1 MKRHLAL
8 TLFTIR
14 AFTASAAL
22 APADLRVEWL
32 RDPLTVEAEK
42 PRLSWRVEESDA
54 AVRGQK
60 QTKYR
65 VLVAA
70 SAEALAKDS
79 GDVWDS
85 GEVASDETLN
95 IEYAGKALVSG
106 SAYFWKVRVW
116 DKDGVQSVSV
126 SAHWAMGLLKA
137 DDWKA
142 QWISYKDESALHKD
156 RAMIFLPPAHYYR
169 KTFTAAKEVRRA
181 VLFGTALGLV
191 DFHLNSERA
200 AQDYFAPGWS
210 DYRQRAYYRAYDVTK
225 SVRKGE
231 NVVGA
236 VVADGWYAG
245 YVGYAMLVGYGPD
258 HTGRNIYGK
267 TPALLAQLD
276 IEYADGTHEIV
287 GTDAT
292 WETSADGPIREADL
306 LMGEHYDARLK
317 DSTWCRGREPGEPYL
332 LSDPVSTSEL
342 RNLKLPPVWKW
353 QPAIRAEDNGST
365 KAHFFEPGV
374 DEEREFGFQKPAK
387 LVAYT
392 APPIRVTQELPA
404 KKVTKRGEGTYV
416 FDFGQNFAGNVR
428 LRIAGAAGQKITLR
442 YGEMLHPDGRLMTE
456 NLRKARATDTYICRG
471 GGEETWTPR
480 FTYHGF
486 QYCEISGLTAEPA
499 LGMLTGLV
507 IHNDTPLT
515 STFACSDEVLTK
527 FWQNGVWTQRAN
539 FIEVPTDC
547 PQRDERLGWMG
558 DAQIYARTATYN
570 ADVAAFFTKWVDD
583 VREAQRPSGAYPDYA
598 PYPFAHGAPGATHG
612 TAWTDAGV
620 IVPYTMWSVYGDR
633 RLIERHWDSM
643 VRFMEWRAKADPE
656 LKGVTLGNTWGDW
669 LNLGENTPIPFIDLC
684 YHFISAHHMADMAL
698 TLGKYD
704 AADQYWDR
712 CRALAKSFAVQF
724 IKAGGSLSVQTQS
737 AAVLAISSGILQTL
751 QHIECKPY
759 VAPIAAG
766 LAERIAKND
775 YRMATGFLGTKPL
788 LSVLTQNGQHDLAC
802 RLFQS
807 RKFPSWGYEV
817 EQGATSVWERWDSFT
832 KEHGFD
838 GATGKNNAAMNSFS
852 HYSFGAV
859 MEWAFR
865 DLAGLDVYKRINFHP
880 HIPSPT
886 SNPDGKPLEWVSASY
901 DHPRGRIA
909 SVWKREGSRLIFDIT
924 IPANMGAT
932 VFLPAKS
939 KDAITERGVALS
951 DSFKPQVLEGN
962 EHELL
967 LTLGSGTYHFEVT
980 EAPAPPA
987 PAK

>member
-1 MKRHLAL
+1 MFRASLLAFA
-8 TLFTIR
+8 TLLIIG

-22 APADLRVEWL
+22 APVNLRVEWL
-32 RDPLTVEAEK
+32 RDPLGVEAEK
-42 PRLSWRVEESDA
+42 PRLSWRVEESDE

-70 SAEALAKDS
+70 SAETLAKDS

-95 IEYAGKALVSG
+95 IEFAGKPLASG

-116 DKDGVQSVSV
+116 DKDDAQSVS
-126 SAHWAMGLLKA
+126 ATARWTMGLLKA

-156 RAMIFLPPAHYYR
+156 RAKLFLPPAHYYR

-181 VLFGTALGLV
+181 MLFGTALGLV
-191 DFHLNSERA
+191 DFHFNGERA
-200 AQDYFAPGWS
+200 GDDYFAPGWS

-225 SVRKGE
+225 LVRKGE
-231 NVVGA
+231 NVAGA
-236 VVADGWYAG
+236 AVADGWYAG
-245 YVGYAMLVGYGPD
+245 YVGYGMLVGYGPD

-267 TPALLAQLD
+267 TPALLAQLN
-276 IEYADGTHEIV
+276 IEYADGTHETV

-306 LMGEHYDARLK
+306 LMGESYDARLRQP
-317 DSTWCRGREPGEPYL
+317 W
-332 LSDPVSTSEL
+332 TSSKV
-342 RNLKLPPVWKW
+342 NAAADATPAWSWV
-353 QPAIRAEDNGST
+353 PAIRAEDNGSV
-365 KAHFFEPGV
+365 KARFFEPGV
-374 DEEREFGFQKPAK
+374 DDVREFGFQKPAK

-404 KKVTKRGEGTYV
+404 KTVTKRDEGTYI

-428 LRIAGAAGQKITLR
+428 LRITGAAGQKLTLR
-442 YGEMLHPDGRLMTE
+442 YGEMLHADGRLMME

-471 GGEETWTPR
+471 GSEETWTPR

-486 QYCEISGLTAEPA
+486 QYCELSGLTREATLE
-499 LGMLTGLV
+499 MLTGLV
-507 IHNDTPLT
+507 LHNDTPLT
-515 STFACSDEVLTK
+515 SSFACSDEALTK
-527 FWQNGVWTQRAN
+527 FWQNTVWTQRAN

-583 VREAQRPSGAYPDYA
+583 VREAQRPNGAYPDYA

-620 IVPYTMWSVYGDR
+620 LVPYTMWKVYGDT

-643 VRFMEWRAKADPE
+643 VKFMDWRAKADPG
-656 LKGVTLGNTWGDW
+656 LKGVKLGNTWGDW
-669 LNLGENTPIPFIDLC
+669 LNVNEDTPIEYVDLC
-684 YHFISAHHMADMAL
+684 YHRLSASLMALMADA
-698 TLGKYD
+698 LGKRSEADRY
-704 AADQYWDR
+704 AATAERLRVNFRERY
-712 CRALAKSFAVQF
+712 AKPD
-724 IKAGGSLSVQTQS
+724 GSLRVETQS
-737 AAVLAISSGILQTL
+737 ATVLALETRMFEEAESLG
-751 QHIECKPY
+751 
-759 VAPIAAG
+759 AAAR

-775 YRMATGFLGTKPL
+775 TRMATGFLGTKPL
-788 LSVLTQNGQHDLAC
+788 LLALTANGQLDLAC

-852 HYSFGAV
+852 HYAFGAV
-859 MEWAFR
+859 MQWGFQT
-865 DLAGLDVYKRINFHP
+865 LAGIDTDGPGFRHIIIQP
-880 HIPSPT
+880 HVPSVQ
-886 SNPDGKPLEWVSASY
+886 SNPDGKPLDWVRASY
-901 DHPRGRIA
+901 DHPRGRIL
-909 SVWKREGSRLIFDIT
+909 SEWKRHRGKLMFKII
-924 IPANMGAT
+924 IPANRTASA
-932 VFLPAKS
+932 FLPAKS
-939 KDAITERGVALS
+939 KNAITEEGAALS
-951 DSFKPQVLEGN
+951 DDYKPQVEGN
-962 EHELL
+962 GREMK
-967 LTLGSGTYHFEVT
+967 LTLSSGTYHFEVT
-980 EAPAPPA
+980 EAPATPA